1 MKTLPNNSL
10 KRSLRSAP
18 WPSPPGQA
26 VQAAATPYVVLRPL
40 HPSPCPPAPSGDLRR
55 GPSAGTSRVLRGDT
69 LRVRCATRGVLR
81 EAKPL
86 AVHGIT
92 G

>member
-40 HPSPCPPAPSGDLRR
+40 HPSPCPPAGTF
-55 GPSAGTSRVLRGDT
+55 GGYFAGIPFGYD
-69 LRVRCATRGVLR
+69 VLR
-81 EAKPL
+81 EGCCAKPNSWPYM
-86 AVHGIT
+86 A
-92 G
+92 